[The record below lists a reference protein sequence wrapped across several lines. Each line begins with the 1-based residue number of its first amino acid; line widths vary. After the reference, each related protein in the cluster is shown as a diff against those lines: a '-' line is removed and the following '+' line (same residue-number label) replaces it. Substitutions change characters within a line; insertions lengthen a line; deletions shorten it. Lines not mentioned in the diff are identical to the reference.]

1 MHSFETRDSI
11 SVTVE
16 ARAAISKRPSSESSM
31 KKALFVIS
39 DLHLGGAP
47 ASDSKPSFQMCSLSG
62 RARLAEF
69 IGYAASQRSTDR
81 DVTLVLA
88 GDIVDFLAEE
98 EFEPFTIRDAV
109 AGQKLERIMQ
119 RTDEVWQA
127 LHLFAASGSNL
138 VLLLGNH
145 DIELSLPSPRR
156 RLLERLGSG
165 RIEFIYDNQAF
176 VEGPVLVEHGNRYD
190 SWNVISHDALREVRS
205 ALSRGEDPPPFESPA
220 GSLMVVNIMNAI
232 KARFPFVDLLK
243 PEDAGLLPLLA
254 VLDPSSVKEATK
266 AIGLWRKQSQ
276 VEFDEDGTPVDLAN
290 IATVTRQDEELIE
303 LAMKLYGEDQ
313 GNIGFTDEARNFY
326 DIWQLAHSR
335 NDKDAQ
341 LGKLYVALRARAQST
356 WQTLD
361 VNGEAEQYLNPARA
375 AAQRGFKVVVFGH
388 THLVKRVP
396 LNGEASIY
404 LNSGT
409 WADLMQVPEA
419 VLRGDDIAGR
429 QQLEQFVIDLA
440 DNQLQNWRRQVPTFV
455 RIDFDSHA
463 LVGADVYFFDGV
475 DQIEPVPDGRLT
487 RLSV

>member
-1 MHSFETRDSI
+1 M
-11 SVTVE
+11 
-16 ARAAISKRPSSESSM
+16 
-31 KKALFVIS
+31 
-39 DLHLGGAP
+39 
-47 ASDSKPSFQMCSLSG
+47 
-62 RARLAEF
+62 
-69 IGYAASQRSTDR
+69 
-81 DVTLVLA
+81 
-88 GDIVDFLAEE
+88 DFLAEE
-98 EFEPFTIRDAV
+98 EFAPFTIQDAV

-119 RTDEVWQA
+119 RTDEVWRSLQ
-127 LHLFAASGSNL
+127 LFAASGSKL

-145 DIELSLPSPRR
+145 DVELSLPSPRR
-156 RLLERLGSG
+156 LLLECLGPG

-176 VEGPVLVEHGNRYD
+176 VDGPVIIEHGNRYD

-205 ALSRGEDPPPFESPA
+205 ALSRGEAPPAFESPA
-220 GSLMVVNIMNAI
+220 GSLMVVNIMNGI

-254 VLDPSSVKEATK
+254 VLDPPSMNEATK

-290 IATVTRQDEELIE
+290 IATVTRQDDELIE

-313 GNIGFTDEARNFY
+313 GNIGFTDEAKNLY

-335 NDKDAQ
+335 NDKDVQ

-361 VNGEAEQYLNPARA
+361 VNREAEQYLNPARA
-375 AAQRGFKVVVFGH
+375 AAQRGFKVVIFGH
-388 THLVKRVP
+388 THLAKRVP
-396 LNGEASIY
+396 LNGGASVY

-409 WADLMQVPEA
+409 WADLMRVPEA
-419 VLRGDDIAGR
+419 VLRGDETAGK
-429 QQLEQFVIDLA
+429 QQLEQFLSDLA

-455 RIDFDSHA
+455 RIDFDSHG
-463 LVGADVYFFDGV
+463 LVGADVYFFDGA